1 MTQQQKVS
9 DGDVTAI
16 AFGRRRVRPTPP
28 DEAPNILNW
37 ETVQRGVSIAFTPI
51 NLAAFG
57 LSVLVM
63 QAGAMLAIVPYIVLF
78 GLFVLI
84 LSKDAAAPP
93 RTLAA
98 HILRALPQLQDER
111 TSALPD
117 AHHAGRAVS
126 ARPVGSVMPPLPPDR
141 PRTRISER
149 RPGPDDASD

>member
-16 AFGRRRVRPTPP
+16 AFGRRRVRPTPQA
-28 DEAPNILNW
+28 EAPNILNW
-37 ETVQRGVSIAFTPI
+37 ETVDRAASIAFTPV

-63 QAGAMLAIVPYIVLF
+63 QAGAMLAIVPYLVLF
-78 GLFVLI
+78 GLFVRVLGHV
-84 LSKDAAAPP
+84 DAAAP

-98 HILRALPQLQDER
+98 HILRALPKYEDDRATER
-111 TSALPD
+111 PD

-126 ARPVGSVMPPLPPDR
+126 ARPVVSVIPPLPPDR